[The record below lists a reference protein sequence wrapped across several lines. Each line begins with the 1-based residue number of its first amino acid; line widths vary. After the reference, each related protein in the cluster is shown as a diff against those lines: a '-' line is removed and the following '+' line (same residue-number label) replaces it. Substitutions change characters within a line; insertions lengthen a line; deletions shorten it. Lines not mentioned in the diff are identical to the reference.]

1 MVAEG
6 AANNLQVFILIFA
19 FMIDSKLLL
28 LSLLGMLFIDRGF
41 SPVQKV
47 ICSTIITLRH
57 YKEKTKK
64 APAHKLL
71 GDESVYSIIILSL
84 SCLKSSVW
92 SYYIYIIYTVYLQ
105 SLLVIVGGTI
115 VRYGSSTA

>member
-1 MVAEG
+1 
-6 AANNLQVFILIFA
+6 
-19 FMIDSKLLL
+19 
-28 LSLLGMLFIDRGF
+28 
-41 SPVQKV
+41 
-47 ICSTIITLRH
+47 LRH

>member
-28 LSLLGMLFIDRGF
+28 LSLGMLFIDRGF

-47 ICSTIITLRH
+47 MSTITLRH
-57 YKEKTKK
+57 YKEKLKKHQLTNYWETKVFIV
-64 APAHKLL
+64 LL
-71 GDESVYSIIILSL
+71 
-84 SCLKSSVW
+84 
-92 SYYIYIIYTVYLQ
+92 YYPYL
-105 SLLVIVGGTI
+105 V
-115 VRYGSSTA
+115 